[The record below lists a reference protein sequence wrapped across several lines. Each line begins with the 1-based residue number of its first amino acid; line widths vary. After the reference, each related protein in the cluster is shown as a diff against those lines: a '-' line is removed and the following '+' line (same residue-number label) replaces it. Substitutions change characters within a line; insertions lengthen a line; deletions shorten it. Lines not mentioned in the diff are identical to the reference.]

1 MAIEEKLEGKLEPTI
16 WPQLY
21 AKASTGKIKTWQI
34 AVTKEEDGTAT
45 IWTNHGYVDGKMQ
58 LKPKPIKV
66 GKNIGKK
73 NETTPYDQALS
84 EALSSHKK
92 KIEQKKYITEIPT
105 DDNEPDI
112 YLPMLAKKLKESWA
126 KFPVMTQPKLNGVRC
141 LAKKVDELTIDYRS
155 RKFKSYN
162 DTLGHLTPFLL
173 EMMRVDEIFDGEIY
187 YYGFTFQQI
196 VRRVK
201 KMREDTNL
209 LQFWVYDVADEKMDA
224 VARNTLYQSRIP
236 DGHSHIIKVP
246 TMVAL
251 SMDDIQMYHN
261 QNVGLGFEGT
271 IVRNSNAFYKFD
283 FRSADL
289 LKKKDFIDEEFKIIG
304 CKDEIVAEFNA
315 ETGETEEQHAVVFI
329 CENND
334 GSGSTFDVRPRGSV
348 ELRVKWYENFSEIE
362 GKDLTVRFQERSE
375 DNIPIFPVGIVIR
388 DYE

>member
-1 MAIEEKLEGKLEPTI
+1 MAIEGKLEGKLEPTI

-34 AVTKEEDGTAT
+34 AVTKEEDGTAV

-84 EALSSHKK
+84 EALSAHKK

-112 YLPMLAKKLKESWA
+112 YLPMLAKKLKESWV

-141 LAKKVDELTIDYRS
+141 LAKKIDELTIDYRS

-187 YYGFTFQQI
+187 FYGFTFQQI

-201 KMREDTNL
+201 KMREDTHL
-209 LQFWVYDVADEKMDA
+209 LQFWVYDVADETQQA
-224 VARNTLYQSRIP
+224 IGRNMLYQTRIP
-236 DGHSHIIKVP
+236 DDHSHIIKVP
-246 TMVAL
+246 TTVA
-251 SMDDIQMYHN
+251 STMDEIQINHN
-261 QNVGLGFEGT
+261 QNVGLGYEGT
-271 IVRNSNAFYKFD
+271 IVRNPEAMYKFD
-283 FRSADL
+283 FRSSDL
-289 LKKKDFIDEEFKIIG
+289 LKKKDFIDKEFVIIG
-304 CKDEIVAEFNA
+304 GKAEIVAETDEESGA
-315 ETGETEEQHAVVFI
+315 ITEQHAVVFE
-329 CENND
+329 CQLD
-334 GSGSTFDVRPRGSV
+334 DDSGNTFEVRPRGSV
-348 ELRVKWYENFSEIE
+348 EQRVKWFNELEDIK
-362 GKDLTVRFQERSE
+362 GKDLTVRYQERSE
-375 DNIPIFPVGIVIR
+375 DNVPIFPVGIVIR